1 VGNPLKLIDHLSLYI
16 DSFKRFS
23 LSQLFYWI
31 LNKYIKKLIPTKFYI
46 GRLDQ
51 NDFIPFDTVRS
62 SLINSLVLNGPLSH
76 NIANY
81 DTDFKLIHHYF
92 NDVDEIFISLDRNK
106 IEFENFWKVIED
118 QTDLE
123 IQNNYQR
130 FYFFA
135 ETMEVKNFN
144 PEFGLKLINE
154 WIDRFPL
161 SKDISWNAFNCTIR
175 LLNWFKI
182 LGKLPEEY
190 KTNKN
195 LWNKIQASIFNQ
207 VNYISSHIEYHIP
220 GNHVI
225 IQLYVLWLVSVIFPD
240 WNKIIKKISE
250 AEELFKKELKKE
262 FLTNGFHFE
271 HSYHYHIQVTLFG
284 LLWLIGMKNMN
295 KIVGGNILKI
305 LKNASLLLE
314 EFNNPNGY
322 LPLLGDNC
330 FSFLTRNLYEDIELF
345 KILKPIAF
353 AGTLPKVKDS
363 DVLDVKG
370 LYVLARS
377 FESEII
383 FDVGNIG
390 LPNNPGHGHSD
401 LLSIIYSFKGHP
413 IFVDPGTKK
422 YSSDQAS
429 LAMKKSRSHN
439 TITIAGN
446 DQAKLWGFFRWAY
459 LPQNIKY
466 NIEESEMAIGLSG
479 KYYGFKHIGGYEHSR
494 KIIMG
499 KDNLQIE
506 DYINGKKNKMVE
518 LNFVLHPSV
527 SARINDGLVLRVHND
542 FELNFNIQSD
552 FKYTVNIE
560 SFDMFPSYDVLI
572 PTQKIRVVFENITF
586 PFFSRVFISYL
597 S

>member
-1 VGNPLKLIDHLSLYI
+1 MKLIHYLSLYI

-23 LSQLFYWI
+23 SSQLFYWI
-31 LNKYIKKLIPTKFYI
+31 LNKYIKKLVPTNFYI

-51 NDFIPFDTVRS
+51 NELIPFDTIRS
-62 SLINSLVLNGPLSH
+62 RLINSLVLNRPLSL
-76 NIANY
+76 NNANC

-106 IEFENFWKVIED
+106 SEFENFWKIIED

-135 ETMEVKNFN
+135 ETIEVNNFN
-144 PEFGLKLINE
+144 PEFGLKLIDE
-154 WIDRFPL
+154 WIDRFPP
-161 SKDISWNAFNCTIR
+161 SKDISWNTFNCTIR
-175 LLNWFKI
+175 LINWFKI
-182 LGKLPEEY
+182 LGKLPKEY
-190 KTNKN
+190 KINRN
-195 LWNKIQASIFNQ
+195 LWNKIHISIYKQ
-207 VNYISSHIEYHIP
+207 INYISSHIEYHIP
-220 GNHVI
+220 GNHII
-225 IQLYVLWLVSVIFPD
+225 IQLYVLWLVSVVFPA
-240 WNKIIKKISE
+240 WNKTIKKISE
-250 AEELFKKELKKE
+250 AEKLFKKELQNE

-271 HSYHYHIQVTLFG
+271 HSYHYHVQVTLFG
-284 LLWLIGMKNMN
+284 MLWLIGMKNLN
-295 KIVGGNILKI
+295 NFVEENVLKI
-305 LKNASLLLE
+305 LTSTSLLLE
-314 EFNNPNGY
+314 EFINPNGY
-322 LPLLGDNC
+322 LPMLGDNC
-330 FSFLTRNLYEDIELF
+330 FCFLTRNLYEDIELF
-345 KILKPIAF
+345 KILKPMALTGVF
-353 AGTLPKVKDS
+353 PKVKS
-363 DVLDVKG
+363 SKVLDIKG
-370 LYVLARS
+370 SYVLARS

-383 FDVGNIG
+383 FDVSNIG

-429 LAMKKSRSHN
+429 FVMKKAISHN
-439 TITIAGN
+439 TISIGRN
-446 DQAKLWGFFRWAY
+446 DQAKLWGFFRWGY
-459 LPQNIKY
+459 LPENLSY
-466 NIEESEMAIGLSG
+466 NIEESEMAINLSG

-494 KIIMG
+494 KIVMG

-506 DYINGKKNKMVE
+506 DHINGKKNNMVE

-527 SARINDGLVLRVHND
+527 SALVNDGLILIVHND
-542 FELNFNIQSD
+542 FELKFNIQSD

-586 PFFSRVFISYL
+586 PFFSKVIISYL